1 MDKSEHNAI
10 LALIDGIQGQ
20 LNAVKALLKPTVGE
34 SDACP
39 HTDMVTIETMSGVQ
53 GGFCNDCGAEFVMGV
68 LDKQENND

>member
-1 MDKSEHNAI
+1 MSKSELDSI

-20 LNAVKALLKPTVGE
+20 LNAVKALLKPTVAE
-34 SDACP
+34 PVECSHA
-39 HTDMVTIETMSGVQ
+39 DMVTVQTMSGVQ